1 MSRKTNQKAI
11 VYARV
16 STKRQSLEGNG
27 LSSQETRC
35 REYAGYRG
43 HEVIAVFTDDMSG
56 GVATRPGFE
65 AMIKFIRANR
75 RKGLVVV
82 IDDISRMARDVKAH
96 FALKQSITNAGAS
109 LESPSIEFGEN
120 SDALFVEHVLA
131 SAAQHQRQKN
141 GEQTHNRMRARMM
154 GGFYVHTAPFGY
166 EYVDGKEGG
175 RVLVRD
181 EPMASIVA
189 EALNG
194 YAEGRFNS
202 QAEVKRFLES
212 HAEFPKTRHG
222 HVTNQQAKRILTRAL
237 YAGYIES
244 DAFGLPLR
252 KGSHEGL
259 ITLETYERNQAK
271 LSGKAYAPAR
281 ADVSEDFPLRGY
293 VVCGECCHPL
303 TANWTKGRNG
313 KYPYYVC
320 RHRGCDMWGKSVAR
334 SKIEEAYEALL
345 RAIIPTEEMFNAL
358 MLLFKKRW
366 SESESRTKEERTSLK
381 LQIAATEKKI
391 GQLLE
396 RIVETSNESVIS
408 AYERK
413 VEDLEREKLVLVEKT
428 ARCGTALGSF
438 DATFRTAFDF
448 LANPWNIWENGG
460 LAEKRTVLN
469 LTLASHLVWD
479 WSQGVRTAELSLP
492 FKALQDENEAKV
504 IMAERQGFE
513 PWIPSRVCRI
523 SSAVHSTTLP
533 PLREVS

>member
-1 MSRKTNQKAI
+1 MSRKTNQKAVI
-11 VYARV
+11 YARV

-27 LSSQETRC
+27 LGSQETRC

-65 AMIKFIRANR
+65 EMIKFIRANR

-82 IDDISRMARDVKAH
+82 IDDISRMARDVMAH

-154 GGFYVHTAPFGY
+154 GGFYVHPAPFGY
-166 EYVDGKEGG
+166 DYVDGKEGG
-175 RVLVRD
+175 RVLVRV
-181 EPMASIVA
+181 EPMASIIA

-194 YAEGRFNS
+194 FAEGRFNS
-202 QAEVKRFLES
+202 QAEVRRFLES
-212 HAEFPKTRHG
+212 HPEFPKTRHG
-222 HVTNQQAKRILTRAL
+222 QVTNQQAKRILTKAL

-252 KGSHEGL
+252 KANHEGL

-303 TANWTKGRNG
+303 TASWSKGRNNT
-313 KYPYYVC
+313 YPYYSC
-320 RHRGCDMWGKSVAR
+320 RHRGCEMWGKSVAR
-334 SKIEEAYEALL
+334 AKIEEAYEALL
-345 RAIIPTEEMFNAL
+345 RSIVPTQEMFNAL

-366 SESESRTKEERTSLK
+366 NESESRTKDERTSLK
-381 LQIAATEKKI
+381 LQIAAAEKKI

-413 VEDLEREKLVLVEKT
+413 VEDLEREKLVLLEKT
-428 ARCGTALGSF
+428 ARCGTAIGSF

-448 LANPWNIWENGG
+448 LANPWNIWESGG

-479 WSQGVRTAELSLP
+479 WNQGVRTAELSLP

-504 IMAERQGFE
+504 IMAEQEGFE
-513 PWIPSRVCRI
+513 
-523 SSAVHSTTLP
+523 
-533 PLREVS
+533 